1 MGLYGVMTT
10 SVSGMAAQADR
21 MGTVADNIANVNTT
35 GYKKASTEFAT
46 LVPEAR
52 VIEYTPGSV
61 QTVIRRGITE
71 QGGLAYTRSPTDL
84 AINGNGFFMVS
95 GANGTPYLTRAGSF
109 VPNSAGEL
117 VNAAGYKLLGY
128 NLANGDLSS
137 IVNSAAGLE
146 VVGTANLGLKA
157 TPSTAATL
165 QVNLPSNAAITAAG
179 DLPSA
184 NAATA
189 QFEGKTSLVTYDNLG
204 NEVILDIYTAKTAT
218 GTWQV
223 SAYNRADA
231 GPSGSFPYSSAAL
244 ATTTLNFDNTTGQL
258 TSSSATTQTIAIPN
272 GGSLVIDFTKSTQL
286 AADYIVQS
294 AEVNGNPPAKV
305 TSLEISKAGVV
316 TAIYENG
323 TRVPA
328 FKIPLVNVASP
339 NNLTVLSGN
348 VFSPNSESGDLQ
360 IGIAGTASLGNIVSG
375 ALERPTVDLATEL
388 TTMVEAQ
395 RSYTANSKVFQTGS
409 ELLDVLVNLKR

>member
-1 MGLYGVMTT
+1 
-10 SVSGMAAQADR
+10 MAAQADR

-35 GYKKASTEFAT
+35 GYKRASTEFAT

-61 QTVIRRGITE
+61 QTIIRRGITE
-71 QGGLAYTRSPTDL
+71 QGGLGYTRSPTDL
-84 AINGNGFFMVS
+84 AINGNGFFMVR
-95 GANGTPYLTRAGSF
+95 GANETPYMTRAGSF

-117 VNAAGYKLLGY
+117 VNAGGYKLLGY
-128 NLANGDLSS
+128 NLASGDLSS

-157 TPSTAATL
+157 TPSTAANM
-165 QVNLPSNAAITAAG
+165 QVNLPSNAAITVAAN
-179 DLPSA
+179 LPSA

-189 QFEGKTSLVTYDNLG
+189 AFEGKTSLVTYDNLG
-204 NEVILDIYTAKTAT
+204 NEVILDLYTAKSAA
-218 GTWQV
+218 GTWEV
-223 SAYNRADA
+223 TAYNRADA
-231 GPSGSFPYSSAAL
+231 GPSGSFPYTSAAL
-244 ATTTLNFDNTTGQL
+244 ATTTLAFDGSTGQL
-258 TSSSATTQTIAIPN
+258 TSTSATTQTVAIPN
-272 GGSLVIDFTKSTQL
+272 GGSLVIDFNKSTQL
-286 AADYIVQS
+286 AADYIVQN
-294 AEVNGNPPAKV
+294 AQVNGNPPAKV
-305 TSLEISKAGVV
+305 TSLEISRAGIV
-316 TAIYENG
+316 TAVYENG

-328 FKIPLVNVASP
+328 YKIPLVNVASP
-339 NNLTVLSGN
+339 NNLSVISGN
-348 VFSPNSESGDLQ
+348 VFSANSDSGDVQ

>member
-1 MGLYGVMTT
+1 
-10 SVSGMAAQADR
+10 MAAQADR

-35 GYKKASTEFAT
+35 GYKRASTEFAT

-95 GANGTPYLTRAGSF
+95 GANGAPYLTRAGSF

-128 NLANGDLSS
+128 NLASGDLSS

-165 QVNLPSNAAITAAG
+165 QVNLPSNANITAGAN
-179 DLPSA
+179 LPSA
-184 NAATA
+184 NGATA
-189 QFEGKTSLVTYDNLG
+189 TYEGKTSLVTYDNLG
-204 NEVILDIYTAKTAT
+204 NEVILDIYTAKSAA

-231 GPSGSFPYSSAAL
+231 GPSGSFPYSAAAL
-244 ATTTLNFDNTTGQL
+244 ATTTLSFDNTTGQL
-258 TSSSATTQTIAIPN
+258 SSSSAKTQTVAIPN

-286 AADYIVQS
+286 ATDYVVQT
-294 AEVNGNPPAKV
+294 AQVNGNPPAKV

-339 NNLTVLSGN
+339 NNLSVLSGN